1 MILNTV
7 YILSRSFKK
16 SMTSASHYIQT
27 ILHLV
32 QLVTKRSSLLLFFFS
47 DFNEWRL
54 MFILRNIE
62 KVIVKI
68 LLFI

>member
-16 SMTSASHYIQT
+16 SMTSASHYIKT

-47 DFNEWRL
+47 DFNE
-54 MFILRNIE
+54 
-62 KVIVKI
+62 
-68 LLFI
+68 